1 MIYLLLI
8 ILFIYLIICYYTF
21 NKNLFSPAAILCE
34 VYILSTISCI
44 YNIETWQVNMHLN
57 TFFVIVLGNLIFIS
71 IAIII
76 HKYYNKREDKNEYII
91 KKANK
96 SDLEYINIS
105 KFKYIIILLIFIIIS
120 ILLINENLKDAANI
134 SSVEDFSKE
143 MIAHRYM
150 MVHGENENSSIIS
163 ALGFFLNI
171 GVYMLVYIFINNLL
185 VNKKKK
191 SNYLLILPIMIH
203 LVATITS
210 AQRTTILLT
219 FIYTLFILY
228 VLLNK
233 KYNCR
238 TKINIRFVKTAVI
251 AIIIFFLLFGATR
264 MLFGRIDDNT
274 SIMENV
280 TYYAGNSIEA
290 LDAFLQNPIE
300 PLEFGEELFRGFR
313 VRLSKYGILNE
324 PIKASANLEFRYN
337 SSGVLVGNVYTSYRK
352 YIHDFGYVGILIF
365 TIISSLFY
373 SIWYEKIN
381 KRKLK
386 KGIDLNF
393 LFYAWFVAEN
403 LFRHSIQETFFSNAL
418 SDFPRCFI
426 CGIIWYLFI
435 MKFGLKYNDK
445 KIF

>member
-8 ILFIYLIICYYTF
+8 ILFIYLFICYYTF
-21 NKNLFSPAAILCE
+21 NKNLFSPATILCE
-34 VYILSTISCI
+34 VYILSIISCI
-44 YNIETWQVNMHLN
+44 YNTENWQVKMHLN
-57 TFFVIVLGNLIFIS
+57 TFLVIMLGNLTFIS

-76 HKYYNKREDKNEYII
+76 HKYYNKRKDKNDEII
-91 KKANK
+91 KKENK
-96 SDLEYINIS
+96 SDLEYINLS
-105 KFKYIIILLIFIIIS
+105 KIKYFVILVIFTIIS
-120 ILLINENLKDAANI
+120 ALVINENLKDAANI
-134 SSVEDFSKE
+134 SNVEDFSKE

-150 MVHGENENSSIIS
+150 MVHGDNENSSVIA

-171 GVYMLVYIFINNLL
+171 GSYILIYICINNIL

-210 AQRTTILLT
+210 AERTTILLT

-233 KYNCR
+233 KNNFR
-238 TKINIRFVKTAVI
+238 SKINIRFMKTGI
-251 AIIIFFLLFGATR
+251 ISIIIFFLLFGATR
-264 MLFGRIDDNT
+264 MLFGRIDDDR

-290 LDAFLQNPIE
+290 LDAFLQNPTE

-313 VRLSKYGILNE
+313 VRLSKYGILNK
-324 PIKASANLEFRYN
+324 PIKSSANLEFRYN

-365 TIISSLFY
+365 SIISSLFY
-373 SIWYEKIN
+373 SIWYEKLN
-381 KRKLK
+381 NRKLK

-393 LFYAWFVAEN
+393 LFYTWFVAEN

-435 MKFGLKYNDK
+435 MKLGFKYNDK